1 MSKGLQVYPLAITLA
16 SKWEAH
22 TGGRDMSEEQDL
34 EPRTLRPKPTNLD
47 DLSIDDLREYIAELE
62 IEIDRVQRDIAA
74 KESKHVEAESVF
86 KK

>member
-1 MSKGLQVYPLAITLA
+1 
-16 SKWEAH
+16 
-22 TGGRDMSEEQDL
+22 MSEEQDL

-47 DLSIDDLREYIAELE
+47 DMSIEDLKEYIAELE

-74 KESKHVEAESVF
+74 KESKNVEAEAVF

>member
-1 MSKGLQVYPLAITLA
+1 
-16 SKWEAH
+16 
-22 TGGRDMSEEQDL
+22 MSEEQDL

>member
-1 MSKGLQVYPLAITLA
+1 VSKGLQVYPLGITLA

-47 DLSIDDLREYIAELE
+47 DLSINDLKEYIAELE
-62 IEIDRVQRDIAA
+62 IEIDRVQRDIAD
-74 KESKHVEAESVF
+74 KESKMVEAQAAF
-86 KK
+86 KT